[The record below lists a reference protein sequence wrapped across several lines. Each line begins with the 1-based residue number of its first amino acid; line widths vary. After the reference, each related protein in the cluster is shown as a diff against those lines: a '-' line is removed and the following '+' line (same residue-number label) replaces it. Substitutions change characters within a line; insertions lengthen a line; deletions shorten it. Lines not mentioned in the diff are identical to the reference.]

1 MLLSRIGMLAS
12 LSLVLIAQPNLASRA
27 ADAVLPGTKPLTIEK
42 PLDEV
47 MVSGIDKYAL
57 REIAASVA
65 RRDALWKLDGV
76 SAENWDKALAPRR
89 AKFAEYIGAV
99 DPRVTATQPNQH
111 VIETIGD
118 GAQRPSVV
126 ASNENFV
133 IKAVRWNVLNGVTAE
148 GLLISRTKAKGKGGF
163 IVAVPD
169 ADVTP
174 EMFCGLA
181 PGVVPQAQLPLRLAD
196 EGFTVIVPTLI
207 SRSDEHS
214 GNPLVR
220 YTNQTHREFVY
231 RQAFEMGRHIIG
243 YEVQKVL
250 AAVDLCTQMAEQ
262 NKKAIEKIKREPVAT
277 RPAVEVSINEMPIGV
292 VGVGEGGLIALYS
305 AALDKR
311 IQSTLVSG
319 YFRQREGVW
328 TEPIYRNVWGLL
340 TEFGD
345 AELAG
350 MIAPRA
356 LTIEASGV
364 TEIAG
369 PPAVKQGR
377 SGGAAPGKIET
388 ATLASVR
395 LEHDRAKRFFEALG
409 ASEKLTLSSSSEGDG
424 PAGTPRALTA
434 FAKALGVES
443 EFAKPTP
450 ATTAVAQPV
459 EGVVAPNEPKAREKR
474 QLEQLQVHVQT
485 LLRRSHKVRDAK
497 WNKLDRSTPEK
508 WAAGVEPL
516 RDWVYDSMIGRLPEP
531 TMPLNPRT
539 RLVEKADWLKG
550 HEGAFDV
557 YEVVIDVHEDV
568 VATGCLLIPKGLKPG
583 EKRPVVV
590 CQHGL
595 EGTPYDVIVGPHGN
609 AHQYYKSFAAE
620 LCKRGFVTYA
630 PQNPYRGRDLF
641 RTLQRKSN
649 VMQRSLFSYIIP
661 QHGRTLEWL
670 ASLPF
675 VDAERLAFYGLSYGG
690 KTAVRV
696 PPMLPPKPGKPGYCL
711 SICSADYDEWVLKIV
726 TNEEHYSYVFTGEYE
741 ISEWN
746 MGHVANY
753 AELSNLMTPRPFMVE
768 RGHDD
773 GVAPDE
779 WVAWEFAK
787 VFRHYDK
794 MGLGDKAEI
803 EFFNGP
809 HTINGVGTYRFLH
822 KHLKWPEPK

>member
-1 MLLSRIGMLAS
+1 MLLSRVGALAS
-12 LSLVLIAQPNLASRA
+12 VSLLLLATLSLA
-27 ADAVLPGTKPLTIEK
+27 ADKVVPGTQPLNIDQ

-47 MVSGIDKYAL
+47 MVAGIDKYAL
-57 REIAASVA
+57 REIAASPA
-65 RRDALWKLDGV
+65 RRDALWKLEGV
-76 SAENWDKALAPRR
+76 TAENWDKTLAPRR
-89 AKFAEYIGAV
+89 ARFAEFIGAV
-99 DPRVTATQPNQH
+99 DARVTATQPNQH
-111 VIETIGD
+111 VIETLGD
-118 GAQRPSVV
+118 GQLQMAFLGGTENVSVM
-126 ASNENFV
+126 
-133 IKAVRWNVLNGVTAE
+133 AVRWNVLAGVTAE
-148 GLLISRTKAKGKGGF
+148 GLLLNRRTPHGKGGF

-174 EMFCGLA
+174 EMFCGLV
-181 PGVVPQAQLPLRLAD
+181 PGVAPQAQLPLRLAE

-214 GNPLVR
+214 GSAIINR
-220 YTNQTHREFVY
+220 FTNQTHREFVY

-250 AAVDLCTQMAEQ
+250 AAVDLFEQ
-262 NKKAIEKIKREPVAT
+262 TRERLKKKV
-277 RPAVEVSINEMPIGV
+277 VEQQVSRADFFIGV

-305 AALDKR
+305 AALDSR
-311 IQSTLVSG
+311 IESTLVSG

-328 TEPIYRNVWGLL
+328 AEPIYRNVWGLL

-369 PPAVKQGR
+369 PPAPRPGR
-377 SGGAAPGKIET
+377 GGGAAPGKIET

-395 LEHDRAKRFFEALG
+395 LEHDRAKRFFDALK
-409 ASEKLTLSSSSEGDG
+409 ATDKLTLSASGEGDG

-434 FAKALGVES
+434 FVKALGAES
-443 EFAKPTP
+443 DFSKATPTITP
-450 ATTAVAQPV
+450 ATPFFPEVTPA
-459 EGVVAPNEPKAREKR
+459 NEPKAREKR
-474 QLEQLQVHVQT
+474 QLDELQVHVQT
-485 LLRRSHKVRDAK
+485 LMRRSHKVRDAK

-550 HEGAFDV
+550 YEGAFDT

-568 VATGCLLIPKGLKPG
+568 IATGCLLVPKDIKPG

-595 EGTPYDVIVGPHGN
+595 EGTPQDAIIGPQGDGHK
-609 AHQYYKSFAAE
+609 YYKGFAAE

-675 VDAERLAFYGLSYGG
+675 VDKDRLAFYGLSYGG

-696 PPMLPPKPGKPGYCL
+696 PPMLPPKTGKAGYCL

-794 MGLGDKAEI
+794 MGLGDRAEI

-822 KHLKWPEPK
+822 RHLNWPEKK

>member
-1 MLLSRIGMLAS
+1 MVSTCSRSSLVVRFAIVAGMLVATETG
-12 LSLVLIAQPNLASRA
+12 RA
-27 ADAVLPGTKPLTIEK
+27 ADAVLPGTKLLTITQ

-47 MVSGIDKYAL
+47 MVAGIDKFAL
-57 REIAASVA
+57 REIAASPA
-65 RRDALWKLDGV
+65 RRDQLWKLDGIKV
-76 SAENWDKALAPRR
+76 EDWDKTLAPRR
-89 AKFAEYIGAV
+89 AKFAEIIGAV
-99 DPRVTATQPNQH
+99 DPRVTSTESHRH
-111 VIETIGD
+111 VIERIGD
-118 GAQRPSVV
+118 NVERMAFVGGAEGIS
-126 ASNENFV
+126 
-133 IKAVRWNVLNGVTAE
+133 ITAVRWNVLAGVTAE
-148 GLLISRTKAKGKGGF
+148 GLLVNRTISNGKGGF
-163 IVAVPD
+163 IIAVPD
-169 ADVTP
+169 ADITP

-181 PGVVPQAQLPLRLAD
+181 PGVAPQAQLPVRLAE
-196 EGFTVIVPTLI
+196 EGFTVLVPMLI

-214 GNPLVR
+214 GSPHVR
-220 YTNQTHREFVY
+220 YTNQTHREFIY
-231 RQAFEMGRHIIG
+231 RQAFEMGRHVIG

-250 AAVDLCTQMAEQ
+250 AAVDLFAQTRDRLKTKVEEQ
-262 NKKAIEKIKREPVAT
+262 K
-277 RPAVEVSINEMPIGV
+277 VSRADFSIGV

-305 AALDKR
+305 AALDPR
-311 IQSTLVSG
+311 IDSTLVSG

-328 TEPIYRNVWGLL
+328 SEPIYRNVWGLL

-369 PPAVKQGR
+369 PPAARQGR
-377 SGGAAPGKIET
+377 GGAAPGKIET

-395 LEHDRAKRFFEALG
+395 VEHDRAKRFFDALK
-409 ASEKLTLSSSSEGDG
+409 ASDKLTLSASGEGDA

-434 FAKALGVES
+434 FVKALGVES
-443 EFAKPTP
+443 DFSKSVPVIKPVAAYFPEVSP
-450 ATTAVAQPV
+450 A
-459 EGVVAPNEPKAREKR
+459 NEPKAREKR
-474 QLEQLQVHVQT
+474 QLDELQVHVQT
-485 LLRRSHKVRDAK
+485 LMRLSHKVRDAK

-516 RDWVYDSMIGRLPEP
+516 RDWVYDSMIGRLPNS

-539 RLVEKADWLKG
+539 RLVAETAPWLKG
-550 HEGAFDV
+550 HEGAFDTF
-557 YEVVIDVHEDV
+557 EVVLDVYDDV
-568 VATGCLLIPKGLKPG
+568 IASGTLLIPKDLKPG

-595 EGTPYDVIVGPHGN
+595 EGVPQDTISGPGSEGHK
-609 AHQYYKSFAAE
+609 YYKAFAAE
-620 LCKRGFVTYA
+620 LCKRGFITYA

-649 VMQRSLFSYIIP
+649 VMQRSLYSYIIP
-661 QHGRTLEWL
+661 QHDRTLEWL

-675 VDAERLAFYGLSYGG
+675 VDQDRLAFYGLSYGG

-696 PPMLPPKPGKPGYCL
+696 PPFLPTSAGKPGYCL
-711 SICSADYDEWVLKIV
+711 SICSADYDEWVMKIV
-726 TNEEHYSYVFTGEYE
+726 SNEEPYSYVFTGEYE

-809 HTINGVGTYRFLH
+809 HTINGQATYRFLH
-822 KHLKWPEPK
+822 RHLNWAEKK

>member
-1 MLLSRIGMLAS
+1 MLLSRIGVLGALS
-12 LSLVLIAQPNLASRA
+12 LSLVAQVGVA
-27 ADAVLPGTKPLTIEK
+27 ADPVLPGTKPLTIEK

-47 MVSGIDKYAL
+47 MVAGIDKFAL
-57 REIAASVA
+57 REIAASPA

-76 SAENWDKALAPRR
+76 KAADWEKTLAPRR
-89 AKFAEYIGAV
+89 AKFAEFIGAV
-99 DPRVTATQPNQH
+99 DPRLTATQPNQH

-118 GAQRPSVV
+118 GALQPSVV
-126 ASNENFV
+126 AGNENFV
-133 IKAVRWNVLNGVTAE
+133 IKAVRWKVLDGVTAE
-148 GLLISRTKAKGKGGF
+148 GLLVSRTKAKGNGGF
-163 IVAVPD
+163 VIAVPD

-181 PGVVPQAQLPLRLAD
+181 PGVVPQAQFPLRLAD

-214 GNPLVR
+214 GSPYVR

-250 AAVDLCTQMAEQ
+250 AAVDLCTQMTALY
-262 NKKAIEKIKREPVAT
+262 NKKLQELKREVVP
-277 RPAVEVSINEMPIGV
+277 MPIGV
-292 VGVGEGGLIALYS
+292 AGVGEGGLIALYS
-305 AALDKR
+305 AALDQR

-319 YFRQREGVW
+319 YFQQREGVW
-328 TEPIYRNVWGLL
+328 AEPIYRNVWSLL

-345 AELAG
+345 AEIAG

-409 ASEKLTLSSSSEGDG
+409 ASDKLTLSSSGEGDG

-434 FAKALGVES
+434 FLKALGAES
-443 EFAKPTP
+443 NFSTPTP
-450 ATTAVAQPV
+450 TVTVPQPFFP
-459 EGVVAPNEPKAREKR
+459 EVAPANEPKAREKR
-474 QLEQLQVHVQT
+474 QLEELQVHVQT
-485 LLRRSHKVRDAK
+485 LLRRSHKVRDKQWSKA
-497 WNKLDRSTPEK
+497 DRSTPEK
-508 WAAGVEPL
+508 WAATVEPV
-516 RDWVYDSMIGRLPEP
+516 RSWVYDELIGRLPES

-550 HEGAFDV
+550 HEGAFDT
-557 YEVVIDVHEDV
+557 YEVVLDVYDDV
-568 VATGCLLIPKGLKPG
+568 IASGCLLIPKDLKPG

-595 EGTPYDVIVGPHGN
+595 EGVPQDTISGPGS
-609 AHQYYKSFAAE
+609 AGYPYYKAFAAE
-620 LCKRGFVTYA
+620 LCKRGFITYA

-649 VMQRSLFSYIIP
+649 VMKRSLFSYIIP

-675 VDAERLAFYGLSYGG
+675 ADKDRLAFYGLSYGG

-696 PPMLPPKPGKPGYCL
+696 PPMLPPANGKPGYCL
-711 SICSADYDEWVLKIV
+711 SICSADYNEWVKKN
-726 TNEEHYSYVFTGEYE
+726 TSNEDGFSYLFTPEYE
-741 ISEWN
+741 IFEWN

-753 AELSNLMTPRPFMVE
+753 AELSYLMTPRPFMVE

-773 GVAPDE
+773 GVGIDE
-779 WVAWEFAK
+779 WVAGEYAK
-787 VFRHYDK
+787 VFRHYNK
-794 MGLGDKAEI
+794 MGLGDKTEI
-803 EFFNGP
+803 EYFNGP
-809 HTINGVGTYRFLH
+809 HTINGQATYRFLH
-822 KHLKWPEPK
+822 RHLNWPEKK